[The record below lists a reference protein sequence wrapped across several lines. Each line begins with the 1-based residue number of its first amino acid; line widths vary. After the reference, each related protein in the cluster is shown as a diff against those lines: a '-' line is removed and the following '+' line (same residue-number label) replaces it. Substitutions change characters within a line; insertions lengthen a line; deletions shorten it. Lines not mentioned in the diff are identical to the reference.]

1 MITSSRPDGTPVAPV
16 LWLATTRHLRMP
28 PPRARGPDRAAR
40 SALFDRLAAQGHA
53 PTGGAHLSHAGGY
66 AGYLC
71 GATPSAGIDLE
82 WIRPRDVLAL
92 AKFAYAAEEAQY
104 IEALA
109 DADRGAAFINLW
121 VLKEAAAKV
130 LDLDLLTA
138 LARCR
143 FMIRDAHIEGQLPR
157 AGSFTAWLYAPHP
170 LLRLAVLSFGDDAEP
185 AHVEW
190 PVGTAG
196 AATVHWPTV
205 ASTVR

>member
-1 MITSSRPDGTPVAPV
+1 MIGSSRPDGTPVAPV
-16 LWLATTRHLRMP
+16 LWLATTEHPRVP
-28 PPRARGPDRAAR
+28 PPRARGTDRAVR
-40 SALFDRLAAQGHA
+40 SALFERLATQGHA

-71 GATPSAGIDLE
+71 GATPSVGIDLE

-92 AKFAYAAEEAQY
+92 AKFAYAAEEARC
-104 IEALA
+104 IEALP

-143 FMIRDAHIEGQLPR
+143 FVIQGAHIEGQLPR
-157 AGSFTAWLYAPHP
+157 AGNWTAWLYAPNP
-170 LLRLAVLSFGDDAEP
+170 SLRLAVLSFGDDAEP
-185 AHVEW
+185 EHVEW
-190 PVGTAG
+190 PVG
-196 AATVHWPTV
+196 AADAAIVHWPTV
-205 ASTVR
+205 ATTAR